1 MAFLPSSCRSLTVEQ
16 KEKGRKRECAWDTAV
31 SHAGRGNEKN
41 QLFFF
46 KHLTNIPKWLIA
58 QKKSGKKNDR
68 NRELVPQV
76 FPLADRFPSPAEP
89 CPSVSP
95 ALWNT

>member
-1 MAFLPSSCRSLTVEQ
+1 MGHRGVARWQGKRGKSTV
-16 KEKGRKRECAWDTAV
+16 
-31 SHAGRGNEKN
+31 
-41 QLFFF
+41 FF

-58 QKKSGKKNDR
+58 QKKSGEKNDP

-76 FPLADRFPSPAEP
+76 SPLADRFPSPAEP